1 MCMGDV
7 PLAAGVNTIGKIER
21 LSYPHHDLLSYP
33 HHDLLLPLFV
43 VTMLPHHIAYLML
56 LCVMDDE
63 KLYCFEGEKSI
74 TIMYI

>member
-33 HHDLLLPLFV
+33 HHDLLSYPHHDLLLPLFV
-43 VTMLPHHIAYLML
+43 VTMLPHHIA
-56 LCVMDDE
+56 
-63 KLYCFEGEKSI
+63 
-74 TIMYI
+74 